1 MKKIT
6 LLLLLLCAT
15 TIATS
20 QQLYIEGGK
29 TMSSFEYKNSQ
40 GNKLENL
47 QATSHS
53 FMTMGYRKPV
63 LFDKM
68 YASLGASYAGY
79 GTIGS
84 TDAVGN
90 FMEWDVNYLEVNVGA
105 DYEFYTYKNFTFY
118 AKTALSLEF
127 FLQGVQ
133 TLNNRVIDLKNS
145 DFDKASLD
153 FRTGLGFS
161 HPISENL
168 SFYAQYVHSKTFD
181 SASGNEKL
189 RIKSNNISFGLLIDL
204 DKATKEPINET
215 ENTPNNL

>member
-6 LLLLLLCAT
+6 LLLLLLGSTIIT
-15 TIATS
+15 TA
-20 QQLYIEGGK
+20 QQLYLEAGK
-29 TMSSFEYKNSQ
+29 TMSSFEFKNSQ
-40 GNKLENL
+40 GTKLENL
-47 QATSHS
+47 QSTVHS
-53 FMTMGYRKPV
+53 FMVIGYRKPV

-79 GTIGS
+79 GAIGS
-84 TDAVGN
+84 TDSVGN
-90 FMEWDVNYLEVNVGA
+90 FMEWDTNYLEVNVGA

-118 AKTALSLEF
+118 AKTALSFEF

-133 TLNNRVIDLKNS
+133 TLNNKVIDLKNS

-168 SFYAQYVHSKTFD
+168 SFYAQYVHGKTFD
-181 SASGNEKL
+181 SVTGNEKL

-204 DKATKEPINET
+204 VKSIEKPINEN
-215 ENTPNNL
+215 ENTQNNL

>member
-20 QQLYIEGGK
+20 QQLYVEAGK
-29 TMSSFEYKNSQ
+29 SMASFEYKNSQ
-40 GNKLENL
+40 GTKLENL
-47 QATSHS
+47 QSTAHS
-53 FMTMGYRKPV
+53 FMTLGYRKPV
-63 LFDKM
+63 LFDNM
-68 YASLGASYAGY
+68 YASIGASYAGY
-79 GTIGS
+79 GAIGS
-84 TDAVGN
+84 ADAVGN
-90 FMEWDVNYLEVNVGA
+90 FMEWDTNYLEVNVGA
-105 DYEFYTYKNFTFY
+105 DYEFYTYKDFTFY
-118 AKTALSLEF
+118 VKTALSVEF

-133 TLNNRVIDLKNS
+133 TFNNKVIDLKNS

-168 SFYAQYVHSKTFD
+168 SFYAQYVHGKTFD

-204 DKATKEPINET
+204 GKSTEKPINKK
-215 ENTPNNL
+215 ENPQNNL